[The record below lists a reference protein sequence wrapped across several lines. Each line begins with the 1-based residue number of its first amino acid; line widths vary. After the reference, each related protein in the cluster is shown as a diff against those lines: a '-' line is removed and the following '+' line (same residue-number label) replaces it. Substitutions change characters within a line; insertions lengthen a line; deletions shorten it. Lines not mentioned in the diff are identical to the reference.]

1 MTRVWFWTL
10 LLSVALQAPL
20 MRAGISTPQTDPLS
34 IGNRHEK
41 GGAESPVAS
50 STASASSKVS
60 SFDSSRTSESPAAS
74 AAAAVGAPR
83 ARASASASSQSHMAE
98 FLPAFVASVSMIVV
112 SELGDKTFFIA
123 AIMAMRHNR
132 WTVFGGAIGALAA
145 MTVLSAAMG
154 FALPNL
160 MPRTY
165 THLASVALFV
175 FFGFRLLVDA
185 YNMESDA
192 PNEEL
197 DEVESELEKKEIE
210 LATVK
215 MESGNVKENPSRAS
229 GSSGSNVRPM
239 PPASL
244 TQRLFSPVFIQ
255 CFTMTF
261 LAEWGDRSQ
270 IATIALAAVKNPY
283 GVTLGG
289 TIGHALCT
297 GLAVLGGKFL
307 ATRIS
312 ERTVA
317 AVGGVLFFF
326 FAIHGLYTGE

>member
-1 MTRVWFWTL
+1 MLRGWFCIA
-10 LLSVALQAPL
+10 LLSVALQSPL
-20 MRAGISTPQTDPLS
+20 IRAGISTPQTDPLTL
-34 IGNRHEK
+34 GHHHEK
-41 GGAESPVAS
+41 GGAESPVAPETVPTS
-50 STASASSKVS
+50 SADSSRASDSGAARAAVEAPKAFASASTAKL
-60 SFDSSRTSESPAAS
+60 PI
-74 AAAAVGAPR
+74 
-83 ARASASASSQSHMAE
+83 AE
-98 FLPAFVASVSMIVV
+98 FLPAFFASVSMIVV

-132 WTVFGGAIGALAA
+132 WTVFGGAIGALAV

-185 YNMESDA
+185 YNMESGA

-215 MESGNVKENPSRAS
+215 MEGGSVKENPSR
-229 GSSGSNVRPM
+229 SSGASSSNARSL
-239 PPASL
+239 PPTSL
-244 TQRLFSPVFIQ
+244 ALRVFSPIFVQ

-289 TIGHALCT
+289 IIGHALCT
-297 GLAVLGGKFL
+297 GLAVLGGKLL